1 MKEYIKVPPK
11 PKMGESLCALG
22 YKATTAAADIADNS
36 IDASATEIVIEAS
49 GASNQN
55 DPVNNIDIFDNGCGM
70 NREQLIN
77 ALTLGSDTNKGPGA
91 LGCFGMG
98 LKTAG
103 NSIGRRI
110 TVMTKEIEGEVLTM
124 TADLDVN
131 LKEDG
136 YVLDD
141 DPSHITAEQRTK
153 FDAYTSK
160 TGCGTWVHIDKI
172 HSTEYINVKT
182 LLSALKSER
191 SLRLYFRKFLD
202 SGKHT
207 IRVNSCELKPWGYDY
222 CEGVKTIAEP
232 FNFVLKDG
240 TNLGTLKIINTLDSE
255 HKPGHARSQGLVV
268 VRNNRDITTDKVH
281 WHGVYTHNWE
291 LSGVHVIWEV
301 EASVFDQYMQT
312 TLMKNGWHLPQ
323 NIRDSLTA
331 EISSDL
337 QSYIKNRQTKR
348 ASENSSDES
357 KLEDVTSTYNNNLN
371 NNMNVTAPPE
381 VVNESA
387 LPPKEREKA
396 TDDEKDAKDE
406 SERPE
411 KDAEDESERKPR
423 KPFRFPSGQDEWII
437 DIDPGCGHGR
447 YYQYRSERKR
457 GGGRRFYVSIDS
469 EHAWVE
475 KAFCSE
481 LADNSFAIFALYDN
495 LIGDV
500 YMEMSCKDPDE
511 GDRMI
516 RSKSEFLRTRAKVTA
531 AHDKSPVQKAA

>member
-36 IDASATEIVIEAS
+36 IDANATEIVIEAS
-49 GASNQN
+49 GASNQS

-77 ALTLGSDTNKGPGA
+77 ALTLGSDTNKGVGA

-110 TVMTKEIEGEVLTM
+110 TVMTKEIEGEVITM

-131 LKEDG
+131 LKEGG
-136 YVLDD
+136 YVLDE
-141 DPSHITAEQRTK
+141 DPSHITGEQRTK
-153 FDAYTSK
+153 FDAYVSK
-160 TGCGTWVHIDKI
+160 TGCGTWVYIDKI

-182 LLSALKSER
+182 FLSALKSER

-207 IRVNSCELKPWGYDY
+207 IKVNSCELKPWGYDY
-222 CEGVKTIAEP
+222 CEGVETIAEP

-281 WHGVYTHNWE
+281 WHGVYAHNWE

-337 QSYIKNRQTKR
+337 QTHIKNRQAKR
-348 ASENSSDES
+348 TSEDSSDES

-371 NNMNVTAPPE
+371 NNMNVTASPE
-381 VVNESA
+381 VFNENA
-387 LPPKEREKA
+387 VPPKERAKA
-396 TDDEKDAKDE
+396 ADDEKDT
-406 SERPE
+406 
-411 KDAEDESERKPR
+411 EDVPDPSARKPR
-423 KPFRFPSGQDEWII
+423 KGKPFRFPQGQDEWII
-437 DIDPGCGHGR
+437 DIDYGCGDGR
-447 YYQYRSERKR
+447 YYQYHSERKR
-457 GGGRRFYVSIDS
+457 GGGRKFYVSIDNK
-469 EHAWVE
+469 HPWIE
-475 KAFCSE
+475 KAFCSQ
-481 LADNSFAIFALYDN
+481 LADNSFAIFALYDA
-495 LIGDV
+495 LVGDV
-500 YMEMSCKDPDE
+500 YMEMTCTDPE
-511 GDRMI
+511 EADRMI
-516 RSKSEFLRTRAKVTA
+516 RAKSEFLRTRAKVTA
-531 AHDKSPVQKAA
+531 AHDKSPAKKAA